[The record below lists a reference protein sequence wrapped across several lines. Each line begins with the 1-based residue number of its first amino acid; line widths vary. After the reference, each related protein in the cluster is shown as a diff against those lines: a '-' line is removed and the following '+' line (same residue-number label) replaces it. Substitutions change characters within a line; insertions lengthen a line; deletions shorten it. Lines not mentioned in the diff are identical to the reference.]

1 MNTDI
6 NLQVENFREELIN
19 YLENSNLPASI
30 VFYVL
35 RDVSRTMEEQYQMIL
50 RDSYNK
56 RMKALAEQKAK
67 EEQNK
72 KEEETIKED

>member
-19 YLENSNLPASI
+19 YLESSNLPASI

-56 RMKALAEQKAK
+56 QMRALAEQKAK
-67 EEQNK
+67 EEQDK

>member
-19 YLENSNLPASI
+19 YLESSKLPASI

-56 RMKALAEQKAK
+56 QMRALAEQKAK
-67 EEQNK
+67 EEQDK